1 MKYINTRTG
10 IVFEASS
17 EIHGDEIEML
27 KEAKPVETEKPKKD
41 KGKKTG
47 GGK

>member
-17 EIHGDEIEML
+17 EIHGDEIEMV
-27 KEAKPVETEKPKKD
+27 KETNSAETEKPKKD

-47 GGK
+47 DK